1 MTHNHATHQ
10 SGAFR
15 NQPPTLSN
23 YQHQHSKAEYRLARM
38 LADNAILFVMSD
50 TEALPAKL
58 IAQRARAH
66 FKTFAID
73 GTYVTGLWRRGKIT
87 QSGCCKTGFL
97 YTRPKDAKFANPTQN
112 IMITPGVDHIQPA
125 PHPGPVPLPDQTHV
139 QERLAAGDASPEPL
153 GSTGVSM
160 KDLHGVQGL
169 TDREYVKTL
178 QAEVNAFYKRLFHL
192 GVGGRF
198 HAFLE
203 WAGVMA
209 EHLNITDDL
218 LAGGHDA
225 FHLNRHTAK
234 SLPVRDFRIGYLSE
248 KLQCIFEGV
257 LDIYPHYRPSHTPA
271 VHTGQ
276 TSIYAPDNKAATLL
290 EIGLQGHEDPAAL
303 YRWASV
309 YNFDTTDG
317 GRIETLPIFLFVL
330 RREREPDPEKRKGDY
345 KRRPYRLYMDGKPCT
360 GGQWHWSKEQAA
372 HHANSII
379 QAYAAHRRELIYAE
393 QQAALIAAG
402 KAAYLSEHDAEEH
415 H

>member
-1 MTHNHATHQ
+1 MTHNHATLQ

-58 IAQRARAH
+58 IAQRARTH
-66 FKTFAID
+66 FRHFAID

-97 YTRPKDAKFANPTQN
+97 YTRPKDAKF
-112 IMITPGVDHIQPA
+112 VSPA
-125 PHPGPVPLPDQTHV
+125 SA
-139 QERLAAGDASPEPL
+139 LAAASTESLQPVRTPEGAVVIVDEKQTTNLQPVL
-153 GSTGVSM
+153 DKINATTGVSM

-169 TDREYVKTL
+169 TDQEYVKAL
-178 QAEVNAFYKRLFHL
+178 KQELHSFSKRLFHL
-192 GVGGRF
+192 GVNQRF
-198 HAFLE
+198 PAFGE
-203 WAGVMA
+203 WLYVMLQY
-209 EHLNITDDL
+209 LNLTDDL
-218 LAGGHDA
+218 LIAGRPA
-225 FHLNRHTAK
+225 FNMSREAAKELPLHPFQVRHLA
-234 SLPVRDFRIGYLSE
+234 E
-248 KLQCIFEGV
+248 KLQAIVPGI
-257 LDIYPHYRPSHTPA
+257 LDVYPHYRPSYAPA
-271 VHTGQ
+271 VHTDA
-276 TSIYAPDNKAATLL
+276 TSIYAPSNKAATLL
-290 EIGLQGHEDPAAL
+290 EIGVASDDPAAL

-330 RREREPDPEKRKGDY
+330 RREEEPDPEKRKGDH
-345 KRRPYRLYMDGKPCT
+345 KRRPYRLYMDGKPCS

-372 HHANSII
+372 HHANSVI
-379 QAYAAHRRELIYAE
+379 QAYASHRRELIYAE

-402 KAAYLSEHDAEEH
+402 KKEHTNV
-415 H
+415 